1 MNILVAIDVAQST
14 NKDEAKAAKELVEVE
29 KVAALLPLDQSQITL
44 LYVKEELPSFEQ
56 VLKAQADFPED
67 LSHVVERRAAK
78 ILDAVKKN
86 FEKFGATVKCEIVSG
101 PPAQMIETV
110 GKDNQAQVV
119 VLAQSKH
126 HDSLFL
132 SRVSHHVARHSPVS
146 VLLLRPG
153 KEAAFATSERSVT
166 IGLDG
171 SSQCLESIGKTLDL
185 LALDREKAQ
194 LHLTYVVN
202 VSKIIASVTPFSFVT
217 AMQEN
222 LMMEGEVYLASAQKH
237 LGDAGFKKIT
247 LNLKAGRPDAEIL
260 KLAHEKS
267 SDLIVIGAQGG
278 GAIKHFLMGHICE
291 RVVSQAPVST
301 VVARH

>member
-1 MNILVAIDVAQST
+1 M
-14 NKDEAKAAKELVEVE
+14 
-29 KVAALLPLDQSQITL
+29 
-44 LYVKEELPSFEQ
+44 
-56 VLKAQADFPED
+56 
-67 LSHVVERRAAK
+67 
-78 ILDAVKKN
+78 
-86 FEKFGATVKCEIVSG
+86 
-101 PPAQMIETV
+101 
-110 GKDNQAQVV
+110 V

-171 SSQCLESIGKTLDL
+171 SNQCLESIGKTLDL